1 MKTSKQIIGFFCFL
15 LILVHSNI
23 NAQVSKAPAYPLI
36 THNPYFSI
44 WSFSDKLNE
53 SVTKHWTGSSQS
65 MVGYIKVDDKIF
77 RFLGEGDSS
86 VVAEKAI
93 QTSLNMNATQ
103 TSYQF
108 DCGGVRLKVTFTS
121 PLLINDLDILS
132 RPISYIS
139 LQTKATDGK
148 QHTSQLYIGVSSM
161 LSVNKVDQKVKTTL
175 RSSNTLSMLTVGS
188 IEQPVLQKKG
198 DNLRIDWGYAYIA
211 TSKAGS
217 KQFISSL
224 KDALQHFSNRTTP
237 LINAEGLSNEIYL
250 NTLFNIQNLGSEEKE
265 NLLLLGYDEKY
276 SIQYFKENLKPWWT
290 LSQQGGMEKLL
301 EKANQEYSQI
311 IQKCLK
317 LNKQIYND
325 AYEAG
330 GETYAKLC
338 ITAYRQSIAAHN
350 LVKSTQNGEL
360 LFLSKENF
368 SNGCI
373 NTVDVTYPS
382 APLFLAY
389 NPSLMK
395 GMLNGIFY
403 FSEKSGLYN
412 KSFAAHDLGTYPIAN
427 GQIYGEGM
435 PVEESGNMIILTAA
449 IVKAEGNG
457 NYAKQHWK
465 TLTGWVQFLEKEGLD
480 PANQLC
486 TDDFAGHLARNSN
499 LAVKAIMGIKCYA
512 YLASMIGENE
522 IAQKYNSLAAEM
534 VIKWQDLSN
543 AGDHYALT
551 YNDKNTWSQKY
562 NMVWDKVFNF
572 SIFPSTVYEKE
583 VTYYLSHQNEFGL
596 PLDSRKTYTKS
607 DWVLWTATLANSQND
622 FEKLINPINKFSTNT
637 LTRVPLSD
645 WHETTN
651 GKQVGFQARSVV
663 GGYFIKLLDNKWD
676 NEHVLVP
683 INGNGYY
690 KSNIKKEIDSDGDEI
705 PVNKFRS
712 KDDYLNVYFYP
723 QKKGK
728 IHVGLKVKS
737 NSSLVNLKI
746 KLDGIGNDYSIIIPG
761 GLNDKEIAVGDFNI
775 LNPGYHFIE
784 ISNIETSQNQ
794 YPVIQGLVI
803 QSETGNEIKYNK
815 SFHQGAASTH
825 LRYTVPGDSTVKWFY
840 TEVKVPKEV
849 ENSEHAYYETN
860 GFHSGYGGIQLNS
873 LTERRFIFSI
883 WSLFKTDDPT
893 KIPNDYLVRL
903 NSKGSNVFTG
913 DFGNEGSGG
922 HSHLVYPWKVDQT
935 YRFLSGIKS
944 LKGDSATYIAYYA
957 VPEDQ
962 YQWHLMSEWTQHK
975 TDTKTGFKNLYAFV
989 ENFGGNGDD
998 YFKAYYGNQWV
1009 VTPSGNWMELNEAK
1023 FTTTANPLKHQRYDY
1038 GAGVEGNWF
1047 YMYSGGFKHL
1057 KNIDAGDY
1065 INRPLNKVHP
1075 TIIFESLP
1083 HAL

>member
-1 MKTSKQIIGFFCFL
+1 MKKINKFLKCCFL
-15 LILVHSNI
+15 LILMSFIQVD
-23 NAQVSKAPAYPLI
+23 AQVSKAPAYPLI
-36 THNPYFSI
+36 THNPYLSV
-44 WSFSDKLNE
+44 WSFTDKLNE
-53 SVTKHWTGSSQS
+53 SVTKHWTGSAQS
-65 MVGYIKVDDKIF
+65 MIGYIKVDDKIY
-77 RFLGEGDSS
+77 RFLGDGDTS
-86 VVAEKAI
+86 VVAEKAVQI
-93 QTSLNMNATQ
+93 SLNMNATQ
-103 TSYQF
+103 TIYQF
-108 DCGGVRLKVTFTS
+108 ECGGIGLKVTFTS

-139 LQTKATDGK
+139 FQSKASDGK
-148 QHTSQLYIGVSSM
+148 FHDTQIYVGVSSM
-161 LSVNKVDQKVKTTL
+161 LSVNKIDQKVNTSLKTV
-175 RSSNTLSMLTVGS
+175 NDLSMLTVGS
-188 IEQPVLQKKG
+188 VDQPVLQKKG

-211 TSKAGS
+211 TEKLRA
-217 KQFISSL
+217 KQYVSTRNAAMNQFVN
-224 KDALQHFSNRTTP
+224 ATP
-237 LINAEGLSNEIYL
+237 TILETQSNELFL
-250 NTLFNIQNLGSEEKE
+250 NTIFNKQKVGSEEKE
-265 NLLLLGYDEKY
+265 NLLLIGYDEKY
-276 SIQYFKENLKPWWT
+276 AIQYFKENLKPWWT
-290 LSQQGGMEKLL
+290 LLHKGGMEQLL
-301 EKANQEYSQI
+301 EKANREYKQI
-311 IQKCLK
+311 IQKCLA
-317 LNKQIYND
+317 LNQLIYND

-330 GETYAKLC
+330 GENYAKLC

-350 LVKSTQNGEL
+350 LVKSSQNGEL

-389 NPSLMK
+389 NPALMK

-403 FSEKSGLYN
+403 FSEKSGLYD
-412 KSFAAHDLGTYPIAN
+412 KPYAAHDLGTYPIAN

-449 IVKAEGNG
+449 IAKAEGNG
-457 NYAKQHWK
+457 LYAKQHWK

-486 TDDFAGHLARNSN
+486 TDDFAGHLARNAN

-512 YLASMIGENE
+512 YLANMIGEKAV
-522 IAQKYNSLAAEM
+522 AQKYNTLAADM
-534 VIKWQDLSN
+534 VVKWQDLAN

-572 SIFPSTVYEKE
+572 SIFPSIVYEKE
-583 VTYYLSHQNEFGL
+583 VAYYLTHQNEFGL

-607 DWVLWTATLANSQND
+607 DWVMWTAALANTQGD
-622 FEKLINPINKFSTNT
+622 FEKLINPIQKFSINT
-637 LTRVPLSD
+637 PTRVPLSD

-663 GGYFIKLLDNKWD
+663 GGYFIKVLDNKWD
-676 NEHVLVP
+676 LQHPEIP
-683 INGNGYY
+683 IKGNGYY
-690 KSNIKKEIDSDGDEI
+690 KSNLKKEVDSDGDEI

-712 KDDYLNVYFYP
+712 KQDFLNVYFYP
-723 QKKGK
+723 QQKGNIQIGIK
-728 IHVGLKVKS
+728 IKS
-737 NSSLVNLKI
+737 NPASASAKVY
-746 KLDGIGNDYSIIIPG
+746 LDGKGNPITVNFPPSIEEATIQ
-761 GLNDKEIAVGDFNI
+761 VGKFYI
-775 LNPGYHFIE
+775 STVGYHFLK
-784 ISNIETSQNQ
+784 ISDFQVSQNQ
-794 YPVIQGLVI
+794 YPIITSLVVE
-803 QSETGNEIKYNK
+803 SESGNEIKYNK
-815 SFHQGAASTH
+815 SVHQGAASTH

-849 ENSEHAYYETN
+849 ENSAHAYYETN

-873 LTERRFIFSI
+873 LSERRFIFSI

-893 KIPNDYLVRL
+893 KIPKDYLVHL
-903 NSKGSNVFTG
+903 NSKGANVFTG

-922 HSHLVYPWKVDQT
+922 HSHLVFPWKVDQT

-944 LKGDSATYIAYYA
+944 LKGDSATYIAFYA
-957 VPEDQ
+957 GPEDE

-1009 VTPSGNWMELNEAK
+1009 VTPYGNWIELNEAK

-1038 GAGVEGNWF
+1038 GAGIENNWF
-1047 YMYSGGFKHL
+1047 YMFSGGFKHL
-1057 KNIDAGDY
+1057 KNINAGDF
-1065 INRPLNKVHP
+1065 IKRPLNKVHP
-1075 TIIFESLP
+1075 KISFESLP
-1083 HAL
+1083 HVL

>member
-15 LILVHSNI
+15 FILVHSQT

-36 THNPYFSI
+36 THNPYFSV
-44 WSFSDKLNE
+44 WSFTDKLNE
-53 SVTKHWTGSSQS
+53 SVTKHWTGSAQS
-65 MVGYIKVDDKIF
+65 MVGYLKVDDKMY
-77 RFLGEGDSS
+77 RFLGEEDSS
-86 VVAEKAI
+86 VVAEKAK

-103 TSYQF
+103 TSYHF
-108 DCGGVRLKVTFTS
+108 ICGGVQLKVTFTS
-121 PLLINDLDILS
+121 PLLINDLSILS

-139 LQTKATDGK
+139 LQTKATDG
-148 QHTSQLYIGVSSM
+148 QLHTTQIYFGVSSM
-161 LSVNKVDQKVKTTL
+161 LSVNKVDQKVRTTIQ
-175 RSSNTLSMLTVGS
+175 SSKELSMLKVGS
-188 IEQPVLQKKG
+188 VEQPVLQKKG

-211 TSKAGS
+211 TSKIDA
-217 KQFISSL
+217 QQTISSY
-224 KDALQHFSNRTTP
+224 KDALYHFSNGTS
-237 LINAEGLSNEIYL
+237 LLNSEGTSNEVYL
-250 NTLFNIQNLGSEEKE
+250 NTLFNIQKTGSEEKE
-265 NLLLLGYDEKY
+265 NLLLVGYDEKY

-290 LSQQGGMEKLL
+290 INQQGGMEQLL
-301 EKANQEYSQI
+301 ENANHEYSQI
-311 IQKCLK
+311 IQKCLA
-317 LNKQIYND
+317 LNQLIYND

-389 NPSLMK
+389 NPNLMK

-412 KSFAAHDLGTYPIAN
+412 KPFAAHDLGTYPIAN

-435 PVEESGNMIILTAA
+435 PVEESGNMILLTAA
-449 IVKAEGNG
+449 IAKAEGNG

-465 TLTGWVQFLEKEGLD
+465 TITGWVQFLEKEGLD

-486 TDDFAGHLARNSN
+486 TDDFAGHLARNAN

-512 YLASMIGENE
+512 YLATMIGEHA

-534 VIKWQDLSN
+534 VKKWQDLSN

-583 VTYYLSHQNEFGL
+583 VNYYLNHQNEFGL

-607 DWVLWTATLANSQND
+607 DWVMWTATLANTQQD
-622 FEKLINPINKFSTNT
+622 FEKLINPIFKFSNNT
-637 LTRVPLSD
+637 PTRVPLSD

-663 GGYFIKLLDNKWD
+663 GGYFIKVLDNKWE

-683 INGNGYY
+683 IKGNGYY
-690 KSNIKKEIDSDGDEI
+690 KSKIQKEIDKDGDEMM
-705 PVNKFRS
+705 VEKFRS
-712 KDDYLNVYFYP
+712 KDDFLNVYFYP

-737 NSSLVNLKI
+737 NHVLVNLKL
-746 KLDGIGNDYSIIIPG
+746 KLDGVGNGYTIMIPEG
-761 GLNDKEIAVGDFNI
+761 INDQEISVGDFNI
-775 LNPGYHFIE
+775 VSPGYHFIK
-784 ISNIETSQNQ
+784 IYNIETSQNQ
-794 YPVIQGLVI
+794 YPVIEGLVI
-803 QSETGNEIKYNK
+803 QSETGNEIKLNK
-815 SFHQGAASTH
+815 SIHLGAASTH

-849 ENSEHAYYETN
+849 EMSEHAYYETN

-893 KIPNDYLVRL
+893 KIPKDYLVRL
-903 NSKGSNVFTG
+903 NSKGPQVFTG

-975 TDTKTGFKNLYAFV
+975 TDTKSGFKNLYAFV
-989 ENFGGNGDD
+989 ENFGSNGDD
-998 YFKAYYGNQWV
+998 YFKAYYGNQWII
-1009 VTPSGNWMELNEAK
+1009 TPSGNWMELNEAK
-1023 FTTTANPLKHQRYDY
+1023 FTTTAHPLKHQRYDY
-1038 GAGVEGNWF
+1038 GAGVEGHWF
-1047 YMYSGGFKHL
+1047 YMFTGGFKHL
-1057 KNIDAGDY
+1057 KNVEAGDY
-1065 INRPLNKVHP
+1065 LKRSLNKVHP
-1075 TIIFESLP
+1075 TIKFESLP
-1083 HAL
+1083 NAL

>member
-1 MKTSKQIIGFFCFL
+1 MKTFKLIMGFYFL
-15 LILVHSNI
+15 LSFISVYKLQ
-23 NAQVSKAPAYPLI
+23 AQVAKAPAYPLI
-36 THNPYFSI
+36 THNPYFSV

-53 SVTKHWTGSSQS
+53 SVTRHWTGATQS
-65 MVGYIKVDDKIF
+65 MVGYIKVDDKIY

-86 VVAEKAI
+86 FMTEKAV
-93 QTSLNMNATQ
+93 QTALNMNATQ
-103 TSYQF
+103 TCYQF
-108 DCGGVRLKVTFTS
+108 DCGAVRLKITFTS
-121 PLLINDLDILS
+121 PLLINDLNILS

-139 LQTKATDGK
+139 FQTKSNDSK
-148 QHTSQLYIGVSSM
+148 VHTTQIYMGVSSV
-161 LSVNKVDQKVKTTL
+161 LSVNNKDQKVNTTL
-175 RSSNTLSMLTVGS
+175 KVVNNLSMLTVGS
-188 IEQPVLQKKG
+188 VEQPVLKKKG

-211 TSKAGS
+211 TSKMSA
-217 KQFISSL
+217 KQNVCSL
-224 KDALQHFSNRTTP
+224 KEALNHF
-237 LINAEGLSNEIYL
+237 INGASIVNISGPTNETFL
-250 NTLFNIQNLGSEEKE
+250 NTVFNKQNIGVEEKE
-265 NLLLLGYDEKY
+265 NLLLMGYDENY

-290 LSQQGGMEKLL
+290 LTQKGGMEQLL
-301 EKANQEYSQI
+301 EKASNEYENV
-311 IQKCLK
+311 IQKCLT
-317 LNKQIYND
+317 LNQLIYND

-350 LVKSTQNGEL
+350 LVKSTQNGDL

-412 KSFAAHDLGTYPIAN
+412 KPYAAHDLGTYPIAN

-449 IVKAEGNG
+449 IAKAEGNG
-457 NYAKQHWK
+457 LYAKQHWK

-486 TDDFAGHLARNSN
+486 TDDFAGHLARNAN

-512 YLASMIGENE
+512 YLANMIGEKA
-522 IAQKYNSLAAEM
+522 IAQKYDEM
-534 VIKWQDLSN
+534 ASDMVVKWQELSN
-543 AGDHYALT
+543 AGDHFALT

-572 SIFPSTVYEKE
+572 SIFPTSVYQKE
-583 VTYYLSHQNEFGL
+583 VTYYISHQNEFGL

-607 DWVLWTATLANSQND
+607 DWVLWTATLANTQAD
-622 FEKLINPINKFSTNT
+622 FEKIMNPINKFSNNT
-637 LTRVPLSD
+637 PSRVPLSD

-663 GGYFIKLLDNKWD
+663 GGYFIKVLDNKWD
-676 NEHVLVP
+676 NERPLIP
-683 INGNGYY
+683 IKGNGYY
-690 KSNIKKEIDSDGDEI
+690 KSTLKKEVDSDGDEI
-705 PVNKFRS
+705 SANKFRS
-712 KDDYLNVYFYP
+712 KQDYLNVYFYP

-728 IHVGLKVKS
+728 IHVALKVKS
-737 NSSLVNLKI
+737 NPKAATANIYLDGKGKPQSVDFLAGVENTIIDLGEYYIPTAGYHYLKI
-746 KLDGIGNDYSIIIPG
+746 ADVQVV
-761 GLNDKEIAVGDFNI
+761 E
-775 LNPGYHFIE
+775 
-784 ISNIETSQNQ
+784 NQ
-794 YPVIQGLVI
+794 YPVMEALLI

-815 SFHQGAASTH
+815 SVYQGAASTH

-893 KIPNDYLVRL
+893 KIPNDYLVHL
-903 NSKGSNVFTG
+903 NSKGSNVFSG

-957 VPEDQ
+957 VPDDQ

-1009 VTPSGNWMELNEAK
+1009 VTPSGNWIELNEAK

-1038 GAGVEGNWF
+1038 GAGVEGHWF

-1057 KNIDAGDY
+1057 KNMNAGDY
-1065 INRPLNKVHP
+1065 IKRPLNKVHP
-1075 TIIFESLP
+1075 NIIFESLP